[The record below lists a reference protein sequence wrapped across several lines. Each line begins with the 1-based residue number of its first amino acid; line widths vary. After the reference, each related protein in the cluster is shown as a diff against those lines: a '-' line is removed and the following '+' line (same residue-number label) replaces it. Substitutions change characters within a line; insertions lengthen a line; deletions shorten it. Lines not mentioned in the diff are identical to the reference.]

1 MAGRWFAMVGR
12 RVVNT
17 DSSKEASRHARHLNG
32 VDGSPS
38 GACYGFP
45 PPLARTDAMR
55 PTPPDRSQVIAKSID
70 DDPDGM
76 TGAVRIW
83 TPLNVAVLALCGV
96 ALAVVLLVAVT
107 IATVTPGEPLP
118 SMIVMEE

>member
-1 MAGRWFAMVGR
+1 MA
-12 RVVNT
+12 
-17 DSSKEASRHARHLNG
+17 
-32 VDGSPS
+32 SPS
-38 GACYGFP
+38 
-45 PPLARTDAMR
+45 PLLERANFMG
-55 PTPPDRSQVIAKSID
+55 PTPPARSQPIAERDD

-83 TPLNVAVLALCGV
+83 TPLNVAMLALCGV